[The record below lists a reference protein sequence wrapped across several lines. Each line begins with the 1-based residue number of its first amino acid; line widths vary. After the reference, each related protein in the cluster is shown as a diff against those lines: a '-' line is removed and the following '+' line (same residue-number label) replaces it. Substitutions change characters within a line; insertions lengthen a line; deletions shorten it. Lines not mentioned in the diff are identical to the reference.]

1 MYKRVFALI
10 SFILAIFVIG
20 NASAGSN
27 GNAPQN
33 GQDWIITQDT
43 HVWDSEVNVKDIVV
57 TIGKTLKLENVSLLS
72 EGQIDLFGDTQWI
85 NSTIYHSQSTSGDNV
100 SIQSELTIINSEFI
114 LRTIQDNEK
123 ETSNSVYLSPGASL
137 VIRDY
142 DLDSSTLDDQSKIR
156 SDVTGKGNYT
166 EKFNYTV
173 NIGGEKNAKVTVINS
188 QVEYINSLL
197 ITGEGSYLKNSSF
210 KFFGNVESGIDDF
223 IFENNTMLNSYKWWD
238 LSINGNNS
246 FIFNNTLR
254 NGSGGIAIHG
264 SNSHI
269 VSNNF
274 FKCSLL

>member
-142 DLDSSTLDDQSKIR
+142 DLDPD
-156 SDVTGKGNYT
+156 N
-166 EKFNYTV
+166 
-173 NIGGEKNAKVTVINS
+173 
-188 QVEYINSLL
+188 
-197 ITGEGSYLKNSSF
+197 
-210 KFFGNVESGIDDF
+210 
-223 IFENNTMLNSYKWWD
+223 
-238 LSINGNNS
+238 
-246 FIFNNTLR
+246 
-254 NGSGGIAIHG
+254 
-264 SNSHI
+264 
-269 VSNNF
+269 
-274 FKCSLL
+274 